1 MAAPGAVSEADH
13 AAAPAPVP
21 TSRVEFAQLQPILD
35 RCQPCHF
42 PGGVMYDKLP
52 FDQPQTIVA
61 LGDKLFTRIEVEQER
76 ELIRAFLAEA
86 PQTQTP

>member
-1 MAAPGAVSEADH
+1 
-13 AAAPAPVP
+13 
-21 TSRVEFAQLQPILD
+21 
-35 RCQPCHF
+35 
-42 PGGVMYDKLP
+42 MYDKLP